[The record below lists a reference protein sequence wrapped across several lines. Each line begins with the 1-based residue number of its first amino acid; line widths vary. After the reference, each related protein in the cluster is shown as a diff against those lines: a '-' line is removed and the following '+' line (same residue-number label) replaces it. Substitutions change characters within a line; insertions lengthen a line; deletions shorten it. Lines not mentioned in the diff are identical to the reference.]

1 MAVAPRLDLA
11 TEAAYAPQRSPLDT
25 SRARSGDGG
34 SAPRRPRPLASRRL
48 ILDAKRR
55 PGRDRDRLVEAY
67 TPLIAHV
74 ARAFRGSR
82 NVERIELMQSG
93 VVGLLRALERY
104 DPSYGTPFW
113 GYASFWVRQAMQE
126 HLSEMVRPI
135 VLSDRA
141 ARQLARVNHARRDH
155 ARMHGG
161 EATTATLA
169 EATGISEGQIGNLAA
184 ASRVP
189 RSLDEPAVRG
199 GGLTSA
205 LGERLVDP
213 AAEDAFA
220 GADLRIDAE
229 HVPELLASLD
239 DRERALVRA
248 RYGIGGDEQTLREV
262 GLTLH
267 VSVERVRQLE
277 ARAIEKLRAQT
288 ELCERR

>member
-1 MAVAPRLDLA
+1 MAVATLPGDA
-11 TEAAYAPQRSPLDT
+11 TEAPQRAPLDT
-25 SRARSGDGG
+25 PPRAGAVRDAGKPAWGWL
-34 SAPRRPRPLASRRL
+34 RPPASRRI
-48 ILDAKRR
+48 ILAAKRA
-55 PGRDRDRLVEAY
+55 PGRERDQLVEAY

-126 HLSEMVRPI
+126 LLAEMARPI

-155 ARMHGG
+155 ARLHGG
-161 EATTATLA
+161 DATTATLV
-169 EATGISEGQIGNLAA
+169 EATGISAGQIGSLAA
-184 ASRVP
+184 AARVP

-199 GGLTSA
+199 GAATSA

-213 AAEDAFA
+213 SAEDAFA
-220 GADLRIDAE
+220 GAELRIDAE
-229 HVPELLASLD
+229 AVPELLASLD

-248 RYGIGGDEQTLREV
+248 RYGIGGDEQSLREV

-277 ARAIEKLRAQT
+277 TRAIEKLRARAET
-288 ELCERR
+288 YERH

>member
-1 MAVAPRLDLA
+1 MAVAF
-11 TEAAYAPQRSPLDT
+11 
-25 SRARSGDGG
+25 RSGLPTDANHVPRHPVPGRLRPVA
-34 SAPRRPRPLASRRL
+34 SAGL
-48 ILDAKRR
+48 IRAAKRAA
-55 PGRDRDRLVEAY
+55 GRDRDQLVEAY

-82 NVERIELMQSG
+82 NVERLELMQSG
-93 VVGLLRALERY
+93 VVGLLRALERF
-104 DPSYGTPFW
+104 DPNYGTPFW

-126 HLSEMVRPI
+126 HLAEMARPI

-155 ARMHGG
+155 ARLHGG
-161 EATTATLA
+161 DATTATLA
-169 EATGISEGQIGNLAA
+169 EATGISEGQIGSLAA

-199 GGLTSA
+199 AGAVSA
-205 LGERLVDP
+205 VGDRLADP
-213 AAEDAFA
+213 SAEDAFA

-229 HVPELLASLD
+229 AVPELLESLD
-239 DRERALVRA
+239 ERERALVRA

-277 ARAIEKLRAQT
+277 ARAIEKLRARS
-288 ELCERR
+288 ER